1 MLRCKYKMA
10 YRTIPLITE
19 EIYHLYNCGVEKRNI
34 FLNKR
39 DCRRFLETVKF
50 YQYKD
55 TPAKFSQFI
64 TPPGWK
70 NQGANLVKIICYCFM
85 PNHFHIIAKQ
95 TIDKGIS
102 IFMSRLENSY
112 TKYFNT
118 KNKRVGHLFQGAF
131 KAVRI
136 ENDEQ
141 LIHVSRYIHLNPF
154 VAELV
159 GYLENYE
166 WSSYLEY
173 ISNHKDE
180 ICQKD
185 IILSFFKSVEEYK
198 KFVVD
203 HADYARSIEKIKHLT
218 SNFNL

>member
-1 MLRCKYKMA
+1 MA
-10 YRTIPLITE
+10 YRKIPLVTGE
-19 EIYHLYNCGVEKRNI
+19 LYHLYNCGVEKRNI
-34 FLNKR
+34 FLNRR
-39 DCRRFLETVKF
+39 DYRRFLETVKF

-70 NQGANLVKIICYCFM
+70 NQGVNLVKIICYCLM
-85 PNHFHIIAKQ
+85 PNHLHILVKQ
-95 TIDKGIS
+95 VLDGGIS

-118 KNKRVGHLFQGAF
+118 KNKRIGHLFQGAF

-141 LIHVSRYIHLNPF
+141 LLHVSRYIHLNPF
-154 VAELV
+154 VAELIDN
-159 GYLENYE
+159 LEDYE
-166 WSSYLEY
+166 WFSYPEY
-173 ISNHKDE
+173 IYQHKDD

-185 IILSFFKSVEEYK
+185 IILSFFKSIEDYK
-198 KFVVD
+198 KFVTD
-203 HADYARSIEKIKHLT
+203 HADYARALEKIKHLAIDQ
-218 SNFNL
+218 